1 MTSADARHA
10 GAPRDD
16 APLHTLI
23 MQHTVNGR
31 LRMRAV
37 QGIAQECGCHI
48 RHVECAAL
56 LSGILPER
64 YARNT
69 KQFSLEDQRAL
80 LLSRVLLVGLGGL
93 GGHVLDM
100 LVRLGVGHITAADG
114 DVFEPSNLNRQLLSS
129 MSRVGTSKAQ
139 AARDHARNTNPA
151 TELTVVDHYVDALSL
166 PPLLQQCHLVI
177 DALGG
182 LRSRLMLQKAAQ
194 NAGVPLVTA
203 AVGGLTG
210 YVATVLPDQTG
221 PAELLGSGGTGEP
234 VEDTLGTPAP
244 VVACAAALQC
254 TEAAKIL
261 TGKPPSR
268 GVLFFDLNDRT
279 FQTVM
284 L

>member
-114 DVFEPSNLNRQLLSS
+114 DVFRAQQPEQTTAQFHVTGGHVQGAGGQRPRPQYQPRNRTHGCRSLRGRSFAAAAVAAMPSGHRRAGRTAVTSYAPE
-129 MSRVGTSKAQ
+129 SRTERRS
-139 AARDHARNTNPA
+139 AAGNGRRGRFDRVCGHSIAGPDRPRRT
-151 TELTVVDHYVDALSL
+151 
-166 PPLLQQCHLVI
+166 
-177 DALGG
+177 
-182 LRSRLMLQKAAQ
+182 
-194 NAGVPLVTA
+194 AGV
-203 AVGGLTG
+203 G
-210 YVATVLPDQTG
+210 
-221 PAELLGSGGTGEP
+221 
-234 VEDTLGTPAP
+234 
-244 VVACAAALQC
+244 
-254 TEAAKIL
+254 
-261 TGKPPSR
+261 R
-268 GVLFFDLNDRT
+268 HR
-279 FQTVM
+279 
-284 L
+284 